1 MKKLF
6 VLAGIVL
13 LLGSCATKKVN
24 FDQLQDRN
32 GLFYLV
38 NDKEPFTGEIVS
50 YVAGKVEFEGEVKN
64 GLKEGLWIYYYANG
78 QKEMEGVYKDGLK
91 EGTWSYWA
99 ENGEQDDQ
107 EVYKLGNRLGHEG
120 ARPDEEGLSGGTE
133 MGSTHEAQ
141 EATQAETKS
150 SGTSLGGT
158 IGGGSAETK
167 KAEEPQKPKAVNWD
181 NLTGGPVKYYQGR
194 PYTGPVVKWYKEG
207 ARGKYIDGYFTN
219 GYRTGKWT
227 FYDRAGRVKDIK
239 YY

>member
-1 MKKLF
+1 MKKFLY
-6 VLAGIVL
+6 LAGIL
-13 LLGSCATKKVN
+13 LIISSCATKKIN

-50 YVAGKVEFEGEVKN
+50 YVAGRVEFEGEVKN
-64 GLKEGLWIYYYANG
+64 GLKEGLWIYYYTNG

-91 EGTWSYWA
+91 EGTWSYWT

-120 ARPDEEGLSGGTE
+120 PRPDDEGISRETETESGAE
-133 MGSTHEAQ
+133 SST
-141 EATQAETKS
+141 S
-150 SGTSLGGT
+150 SVGGT
-158 IGGGSAETK
+158 IGGESGQTIKSEQPK
-167 KAEEPQKPKAVNWD
+167 KVEPPKPKPVNWD
-181 NLTGGPVKYYQGR
+181 MLRGGPVKYYQGQ

-219 GYRTGKWT
+219 GYRSGKWT
-227 FYDRAGRVKDIK
+227 FYDRAGRVIEIK

>member
-1 MKKLF
+1 MKKFLI
-6 VLAGIVL
+6 LAGIILVFS
-13 LLGSCATKKVN
+13 SCVTKKVN

-38 NDKEPFTGEIVS
+38 NDKEPFTGEIIS

-78 QKEMEGVYKDGLK
+78 QKEMEGIYRDGLK

-107 EVYKLGNRLGHEG
+107 EIYKLGNRLGHEG
-120 ARPDEEGLSGGTE
+120 ARPEEEGLSNESTME
-133 MGSTHEAQ
+133 SSAGSKGSVAPESSAS
-141 EATQAETKS
+141 KS
-150 SGTSLGGT
+150 SLGGT
-158 IGGGSAETK
+158 IGNEK
-167 KAEEPQKPKAVNWD
+167 EKPKEVEPPKPKAVNWD
-181 NLTGGPVKYYQGR
+181 MLTGGPIKYYQGQ

-207 ARGKYIDGYFTN
+207 TMGKYIDGYFTN

-227 FYDRAGRVKDIK
+227 FYDRAGRVKEIK

>member
-1 MKKLF
+1 MKNLTL
-6 VLAGIVL
+6 LAGIL
-13 LLGSCATKKVN
+13 LILSSCATKKIN

-78 QKEMEGVYKDGLK
+78 QKEMEGVYRDGLK

-99 ENGEQDDQ
+99 DNGEQNDQ
-107 EVYKLGNRLGHEG
+107 EVYKYGNRLGHEG
-120 ARPDEEGLSGGTE
+120 PRPDEDGLSNEPDTE
-133 MGSTHEAQ
+133 NNTESSGSVTPN
-141 EATQAETKS
+141 S

-158 IGGGSAETK
+158 IGSGQK
-167 KAEEPQKPKAVNWD
+167 KKEVEPPKPKAVNWD
-181 NLTGGPVKYYQGR
+181 MLTGGPVKFYQGQ

-207 ARGKYIDGYFTN
+207 TRGKYIDGYFTN
-219 GYRTGKWT
+219 GYRSGTWT
-227 FYDRAGRVKDIK
+227 FYERDGRIKDIK